1 MFSFLSSRSHHQ
13 WQQQQSHLKW
23 HVWCEWI
30 QWLSGWLTCD
40 MTKEQETDFCH
51 LLQRERGERGTHS
64 IPISHCII
72 HPETTSVDGFHH
84 HRLRPHTSIPMHL
97 QHTPN
102 YNINHR
108 CTARFS
114 ILELNSIH
122 QVSTWTE
129 EGLLLLLVSPNA
141 PSATEDDHDVH
152 TVHLLLLNSTPVA
165 TKALFLLHMWHCKWR
180 TMNIELWSVESFK
193 LAGHIKDW
201 HQTLV
206 SIHLTVL
213 LKTRRHFDERW
224 WIK

>member
-1 MFSFLSSRSHHQ
+1 
-13 WQQQQSHLKW
+13 
-23 HVWCEWI
+23 
-30 QWLSGWLTCD
+30 

-51 LLQRERGERGTHS
+51 LLQMGREERGIHS

-84 HRLRPHTSIPMHL
+84 HRLRLHTSIPMHL
-97 QHTPN
+97 QHTCTPN
-102 YNINHR
+102 YNINHH

-165 TKALFLLHMWHCKWR
+165 TKALFLLHMCHCK
-180 TMNIELWSVESFK
+180 
-193 LAGHIKDW
+193 
-201 HQTLV
+201 
-206 SIHLTVL
+206 
-213 LKTRRHFDERW
+213 
-224 WIK
+224 